1 MIRPMGSTS
10 ALALA
15 LGLTLSQA
23 SAALAQSGSANSA
36 MEGEVR
42 LRQALASQ
50 AARQERWQALP
61 QTNPNDHAAP
71 QLRWFSPSQPLHNL
85 TFAWIDEASRNSG
98 MTLAPA
104 DAALRAHLGL
114 GKSEGLIVT
123 AVDPGS
129 PAAAAGIHQNDV
141 LLRIGEEESRS
152 VPMARPEDLEKG
164 LKTAGE
170 EPASLVLLR
179 AGSKL
184 TIKVQPR
191 TRVSLGPVHPAT
203 PAYWIGV
210 SAAPLEQALRS
221 QLQIPQGQ
229 GLMIVEVHKDSPADK
244 ARLRPHDIFLRLDSE
259 PLADQTALAK
269 RVQSHGEKPMKI
281 ELLRDGK
288 KQEIQVTPERRGLKI
303 QLKVSEPK
311 TSRLDVVLPG
321 AVVAGSED
329 GRIDRVAEVVG
340 DLELLTTDVRLVND
354 DAQARSSQAG
364 STGGKPVEQRLDELS
379 AQLKELRQ
387 AIEALAKAQDKK

>member
-1 MIRPMGSTS
+1 MTRPMGSTY

-15 LGLTLSQA
+15 LGLTSSQG
-23 SAALAQSGSANSA
+23 SFALAQSGSANA
-36 MEGEVR
+36 AKEGEVR
-42 LRQALASQ
+42 LRQALTSQ
-50 AARQERWQALP
+50 PALRERWQALK
-61 QTNPNDHAAP
+61 QMNPNDNLAAHW
-71 QLRWFSPSQPLHNL
+71 QSFSPNQPLQNL
-85 TFAWIDEASRNSG
+85 TFTWIDEASRNSG

-114 GKSEGLIVT
+114 GKNEGLIVT

-141 LLRIGEEESRS
+141 LLRIGEEEARS
-152 VPMARPEDLEKG
+152 VTLARPEDLERG
-164 LKTAGE
+164 LKAGSE

-179 AGSKL
+179 AGSKM

-191 TRVSLGPVHPAT
+191 TRVSLGPVHPEAPT
-203 PAYWIGV
+203 YWIGV
-210 SAAPLEQALRS
+210 SVTPLEQALRS
-221 QLQIPQGQ
+221 QLQIPQSQ
-229 GLMIVEVHKDSPADK
+229 GLMIVEVHKESPAAK
-244 ARLRPHDIFLRLDSE
+244 AGLRTHDILLKLDAE

-288 KQEIQVTPERRGLKI
+288 KQEIQVAPERRTLNI
-303 QLKVSEPK
+303 QLKISEPK

-321 AVVAGSED
+321 AVVAGAEG
-329 GRIDRVAEVVG
+329 GRIDRYVEEQ
-340 DLELLTTDVRLVND
+340 LELLTTEAKLVND
-354 DAQARSSQAG
+354 VAQARAAQG
-364 STGGKPVEQRLDELS
+364 DSTGGKSVDQRLDELS